1 MITIS
6 RLACIT
12 NTELHIS
19 VLQYVCIYNVDEW
32 KSNELKSTDYN
43 ITYYFKCKTYQIE
56 KTRLPELK
64 DRRKCVNDRTDD
76 RKWVGR
82 DGCLIFFF
90 DGRKVLSQEQIPFS
104 NVYAQD
110 EQGDATKKVFDG
122 KENQKKFH
130 FSWDFQ
136 QVYLNVKVVC
146 GFKIKIE
153 RN

>member
-1 MITIS
+1 MITLSMIKTS
-6 RLACIT
+6 RHTCIT
-12 NTELHIS
+12 HPELKIS
-19 VLQYVCIYNVDEW
+19 VLQYVCIYNVE
-32 KSNELKSTDYN
+32 EVKSTDHT
-43 ITYYFKCKTYQIE
+43 ITYLKCKTYQIE

-90 DGRKVLSQEQIPFS
+90 DGRKVLLQERIPFA

-110 EQGDATKKVFDG
+110 EQGNATKKIFEG
-122 KENQKKFH
+122 KENQKKFD

-146 GFKIKIE
+146 GFEIKIE